1 MATTI
6 NVDVA
11 IVGAGTAGLY
21 ALREVK
27 RAKKSYLLIDQG
39 PLGTTCARVGCM
51 PSKVALHAG
60 ANWSIQQHFTQFGIT
75 GAEHLTINPDLAWA
89 EVKRQRDGFAGGTA
103 NNTKRAAG
111 EHLLMGKAEF
121 ISPQQLTVH
130 GADGK
135 RTLVN
140 AQRII
145 LAVGSRPI
153 IPQWLQPVA
162 HKTIST
168 DQLFELD
175 KLPKR
180 FGVLGL
186 GAIGLEMGLALSR
199 MGISVVAAD
208 VGHTIGGIQDPEI
221 SKAAL
226 KEFESAFTFYLGEA
240 AELTPQENGLN
251 MQVQGHTHDVDLLL
265 AALGRRSNLDK
276 LKLENAD
283 IALNERGSLSFN
295 PHTMQVGDTPI
306 YIAGDANSDRTL
318 MHEAAAEGAMAGYN
332 ASHETPV
339 AFKRKTSIGIAFAN
353 PDIITVGASF
363 NSLEGND
370 ILVGT
375 ALGLRNGRNRILH
388 GDNDI
393 LRLYAEA
400 HTGKLLGAAM
410 LGKRAEHLAHLLALA
425 IDRGETAHSLMELP
439 FYHPT
444 VEEMLQTALQDI
456 ARKIP
461 QAHGLPLGLSAL

>member
-1 MATTI
+1 MAATI

-60 ANWSIQQHFTQFGIT
+60 AHWSVQQHFAQFGIT
-75 GAEHLTINPDLAWA
+75 GAEHLSINPDIAWA

-103 NNTKRAAG
+103 KNTERAAG
-111 EHLLMGKAEF
+111 EHLLMGAAEF
-121 ISPQQLTVH
+121 INPQQIAVH

-145 LAVGSRPI
+145 LAVGSRPF

-175 KLPKR
+175 TLPKR
-180 FGVLGL
+180 FGILGL

-208 VGHTIGGIQDPEI
+208 VANTIGGIQDPKI
-221 SKAAL
+221 TQAAL
-226 KEFESAFTFYLGEA
+226 KEFESNFTFYLGEA
-240 AELTPQENGLN
+240 AELTPQENGLS
-251 MQVQGHTHDVDLLL
+251 MQVQGHTHEVDLLL
-265 AALGRRSNLDK
+265 AALGRRSNLDQ
-276 LKLENAD
+276 LKLDNAG
-283 IALNERGSLSFN
+283 ISLNKSGSVDFN
-295 PHTMQVGDTPI
+295 PNTMQIGDTPI

-318 MHEAAAEGAMAGYN
+318 MHEAAAEGAIAGYN

-339 AFKRKTSIGIAFAN
+339 AFKRKTSIGIAFAD

-363 NSLEGND
+363 NSIDEKA
-370 ILVGT
+370 ILIGT
-375 ALGLRNGRNRILH
+375 ALGRSNGRNRILH
-388 GDNDI
+388 GTNDI
-393 LRLYAEA
+393 LRLYADA
-400 HTGKLLGAAM
+400 TTGKLLGAAM

-444 VEEMLQTALQDI
+444 VEEMLQSALQDI

-461 QAHGLPLGLSAL
+461 KEHGLPLGLSPL